1 VGATLLALRRDGR
14 ILAPPPVELPIQP
27 GDAIAVAGTEE
38 QLREV
43 ERACG
48 RRAAEAPEPE

>member
-1 VGATLLALRRDGR
+1 M
-14 ILAPPPVELPIQP
+14 LAPPPVELHIQP

-48 RRAAEAPEPE
+48 RRAAEAPEPG